1 MNEGRLP
8 DAYRLGAIEDGMNE
22 SIDQINSSI
31 HQFEDQSIG
40 NRESSRVES
49 DGNNFVLYNNS
60 VKSIAKKPLKTI

>member
-40 NRESSRVES
+40 NRESSRVRW
-49 DGNNFVLYNNS
+49 
-60 VKSIAKKPLKTI
+60 K